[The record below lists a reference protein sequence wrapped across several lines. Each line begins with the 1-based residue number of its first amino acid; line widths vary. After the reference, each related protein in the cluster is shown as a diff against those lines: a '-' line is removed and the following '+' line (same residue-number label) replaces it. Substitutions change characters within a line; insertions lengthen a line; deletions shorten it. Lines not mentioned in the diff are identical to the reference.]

1 MIIFREMV
9 TTVIGVGSEITIAY
23 VHNYGVLDEQFG
35 C

>member
-1 MIIFREMV
+1 MV

-23 VHNYGVLDEQFG
+23 YVHNYGVLDEQFG